1 MPLFSKVSIIKIHLK
16 ENCQNNRKRTS
27 REREGGDWGRG
38 IPSLLP
44 NPKKEILCIKF
55 TVQIQIIIPIAF
67 IKILELS
74 KNFNVKKE
82 LKAKE
87 LQVLEARH
95 S

>member
-1 MPLFSKVSIIKIHLK
+1 M
-16 ENCQNNRKRTS
+16 
-27 REREGGDWGRG
+27 REREEIGRGG

-44 NPKKEILCIKF
+44 NPKKEIPLWIKF

-87 LQVLEARH
+87 LRVLEARH